1 MERSSYD
8 KEIEFIFNRFPSFQ
22 REGGAAYKPGLERM
36 YTLAA
41 GLGNPQKSF
50 KSIHIAGT
58 NGKGSTSH
66 LIAAA
71 LSALPKE
78 GSAGERLKIA
88 LYTSPHL
95 RDFRERMKISTR
107 QGNFVIPSEEFVYS
121 FLTENKN
128 LFIEEDASFFEI
140 TTAMAFYWFAQEGV
154 DMAVVEC
161 GLGGRLDATNI
172 VTPLLT
178 IITNIGLDHCQY
190 LGNSMEEIAAEK
202 CGIIKERVPLVVGEK
217 SGVERIFE
225 ERAAQRHAP
234 LFFAE
239 DAEDTLNIGVDRLDL
254 KGEYQRENLRCVGAA
269 LSILLEKFS
278 VPPEAME
285 RMYENICHAAA
296 ITSLE
301 GRWMT
306 LCEVPHLIADTGH
319 NAHAFKHLSR
329 QLHEM
334 LSKKSP
340 YTGEGYGRGVAF
352 FGVVADK
359 DLNAIIALLPR
370 EYHYIFVNARGSRAL
385 QATLL
390 KERMGLAGI
399 KGEILGN
406 GGVGESLRLFFE
418 NGLFNPDDFI
428 YIGGSSYVVAEA
440 LEYWDGKRLRM

>member
-1 MERSSYD
+1 MKRSSYD
-8 KEIEFIFNRFPSFQ
+8 KEIEFIFKRFPSFQ

-36 YTLAA
+36 YNLAA
-41 GLGNPQKSF
+41 ALGNPQKSF

-71 LSALPKE
+71 LSALPRE
-78 GSAGERLKIA
+78 GSANERLKIA

-95 RDFRERMKISTR
+95 RDFRERMKVSTR
-107 QGNFVIPSEEFVYS
+107 QGSFVMPSEEFVYS

-128 LFIEEDASFFEI
+128 LFMEEDASFFEI

-154 DMAVVEC
+154 DIAVVEC

-190 LGNSMEEIAAEK
+190 LGNSIEEIAAEK

-217 SGVERIFE
+217 SGVEKIFKE
-225 ERAAQRHAP
+225 LAAQRHAP

-239 DAEDTLNIGVDRLDL
+239 DTVDTLDIGVDSLDL

-269 LSILLEKFS
+269 LSILLGKLS
-278 VPPEAME
+278 VPPKALG
-285 RMYENICHAAA
+285 RMCENICHAAS

-306 LCEVPHLIADTGH
+306 LRKVPHVIADTGH
-319 NAHAFKHLSR
+319 NAHAFKHLSG
-329 QLHEM
+329 QLHKM
-334 LSKKSP
+334 LSEKSP

-359 DLNAIIALLPR
+359 DLNAIIALLPK
-370 EYHYIFVNARGSRAL
+370 EYHYFFVNARGRRAL
-385 QATLL
+385 QAPLL
-390 KERMGLAGI
+390 KDRMYAAGI
-399 KGEILGN
+399 EGEILGN
-406 GGVGESLRLFFE
+406 GGVEESLRLFFE
-418 NGLFNPDDFI
+418 NHLFNPNDFI

-440 LEYWDGKRLRM
+440 LEYFG